1 MTIVRDDLR
10 PLPVGELLG
19 RNLRIPPYQRPY
31 RWRPET
37 AQALLDDIWLAFTE
51 GAGAECVLGSMI
63 LYRAAD
69 GDHYDVVDGQ
79 QRLIT
84 LSVLLGL
91 LRGESQPD
99 LDDAARLPLEDAP
112 AIVKAYLHLRTA
124 VKVSIPLDRRA
135 WLCSSNRAA
144 PWSRS

>member
-19 RNLRIPPYQRPY
+19 RKLRIPPYQRPY

-37 AQALLDDIWLAFTE
+37 AQALLDDIWRASTE
-51 GAGAECVLGSMI
+51 RPGTECALGSTI
-63 LYRAAD
+63 LYRPAD

-91 LRGESQPD
+91 LRGESSSD
-99 LDDAARLPLEDAP
+99 LEDAARLPLENAP

-124 VKVSIPLDRRA
+124 VQASIP
-135 WLCSSNRAA
+135 
-144 PWSRS
+144 